1 MQNLNEGE
9 NMALG
14 GAAAFVEAVILQP
27 TIYWKNAAIQGL
39 PFTVN
44 PKLLYRGIGA
54 ALVNEMGQ
62 MALQYGMTGY
72 IKRIVAGDT
81 EAPMSMPQ
89 ELASAVAGGVIV
101 APFAS
106 SVECVMI
113 QQQRYGRS
121 LAATPIHISR
131 TFGPKA
137 IFRGFI
143 PCAIRDGIYVG
154 GLLGVTPVLQDYL
167 IASHDF
173 GVTSAGFWASL
184 VGGSIVGIATCP
196 FDAMSTAMKGD
207 LERATYGG
215 FVDTAKKRAA
225 GGISVL
231 FGGVFWRTVN
241 ITGTIYLANEARVRL
256 GPIMFPDKY

>member
-1 MQNLNEGE
+1 
-9 NMALG
+9 
-14 GAAAFVEAVILQP
+14 
-27 TIYWKNAAIQGL
+27 
-39 PFTVN
+39 
-44 PKLLYRGIGA
+44 
-54 ALVNEMGQ
+54 MGQ

-113 QQQRYGRS
+113 QQQRYVSFLETQPATSLFDRS
-121 LAATPIHISR
+121 LDPWYFSTGSQSRRDPDSHFSNVWSESHLSRIHPVCYSRRHICRGASGRHTGASRLFDREPRLRGDECRCFFRFRPIFVLLLILVLTPM
-131 TFGPKA
+131 
-137 IFRGFI
+137 
-143 PCAIRDGIYVG
+143 
-154 GLLGVTPVLQDYL
+154 LL
-167 IASHDF
+167 
-173 GVTSAGFWASL
+173 GFWASL

>member
-1 MQNLNEGE
+1 MQNLNDGE

-27 TIYWKNAAIQGL
+27 TIYWKNAAQQGR
-39 PFTVN
+39 PFTLN

-72 IKRIVAGDT
+72 IKRLVVGDVKRSMT
-81 EAPMSMPQ
+81 MS
-89 ELASAVAGGVIV
+89 EEIASAVAGGVFV

-106 SVECVMI
+106 AVECVMI
-113 QQQRYGRS
+113 QQQIEGTS
-121 LAATPIHISR
+121 LVRTPMLVVR
-131 TFGPKA
+131 RFGLSA
-137 IFRGFI
+137 ILRGFT

-154 GLLGVTPVLQDYL
+154 GLLGVTPVLQDKL
-167 IASHDF
+167 MAQH
-173 GVTSAGFWASL
+173 GLGTASAGFWASL
-184 VGGSIVGIATCP
+184 SGGMIVGVATCP
-196 FDAMSTAMKGD
+196 FDAMSTVMKGD
-207 LERATYGG
+207 LQRVQYGG
-215 FVDTAKKRAA
+215 FVDTVKKRMA
-225 GGISVL
+225 GGVGML

-256 GPIMFPDKY
+256 GPVMFPDKY